1 MKRET
6 GSLKRETRNGKSFVL
21 FVSLW
26 LISGSVFAQTADDL
40 LSAAKE
46 KEAQAAAELVAL
58 RSEVSK
64 EHAEL
69 SEKVKQAYA
78 DLALAKADA
87 EQAAFD
93 RVVAEEEFNELKVR
107 GSLDAARNQ
116 QLLRELLLAAR
127 VAVMLD
133 ESWADIQKALNE
145 GIREQLAA
153 LFSQTGIREEEMEL
167 LDHDGAMVVVPVVR
181 IGNVQTIALGNNP
194 QQRGLVKHTPD
205 GHAYL
210 IGVAPEDA
218 PGTGFFPVDV
228 SRRLETAPQQKSF
241 IQHYLSSGGI
251 FLYPIIAVGLFGLL
265 LVCERMVNMVRHR
278 SPPALMD
285 AVIERAKRFEWDEVH
300 AMVEAQATPLQRVL
314 HCGVHTRL
322 ESRDKRESHIENAIL
337 EEVPRLE
344 RSMTMIAACAAIAP
358 LLGLLGTVT
367 GMIQTFKSLG
377 LDAGGDALS
386 QGISEALITTQ
397 VGLVVAVP
405 LLLLHAAFNRVI
417 DRRVIRLEQA
427 GHAMLAVIIEQNGGD
442 SE

>member
-1 MKRET
+1 MP
-6 GSLKRETRNGKSFVL
+6 
-21 FVSLW
+21 
-26 LISGSVFAQTADDL
+26 
-40 LSAAKE
+40 
-46 KEAQAAAELVAL
+46 
-58 RSEVSK
+58 
-64 EHAEL
+64 
-69 SEKVKQAYA
+69 
-78 DLALAKADA
+78 
-87 EQAAFD
+87 
-93 RVVAEEEFNELKVR
+93 
-107 GSLDAARNQ
+107 
-116 QLLRELLLAAR
+116 
-127 VAVMLD
+127 D
-133 ESWADIQKALNE
+133 ESWEDIQAALKG
-145 GIREQLAA
+145 GIREQLAT
-153 LFSQTGIREEEMEL
+153 LFSQSAVREEPMEL
-167 LDHDGAMVVVPVVR
+167 LDHAGATVVVSVVR
-181 IGNVQTIALGNNP
+181 IGNVQTIALGSTP
-194 QQRGLVKHTPD
+194 QQRGLVETTPD

-210 IGVAPEDA
+210 LGVAPEA
-218 PGTGFFPVDV
+218 GPSGFLPVDV
-228 SRRLETAPQQKSF
+228 SQRLESAPAQKSF

-251 FLYPIIAVGLFGLL
+251 FLYPIIAVGLFGML
-265 LVCERMVNMVRHR
+265 LVCERLVNMVRHR

-285 AVIERAKRFEWDEVH
+285 AVIERAKKFEWDEVH

-322 ESRDKRESHIENAIL
+322 ESRDKRESYIENAIL

-427 GHAMLAVIIEQNGGD
+427 GHAMLAVIIEQSGGD
-442 SE
+442 PE

>member
-1 MKRET
+1 MVGT
-6 GSLKRETRNGKSFVL
+6 A
-21 FVSLW
+21 
-26 LISGSVFAQTADDL
+26 FAQEMQPTDL
-40 LSAAKE
+40 LVQAEAKE
-46 KEAQAAAELVAL
+46 TAAANELSAFRAEVA
-58 RSEVSK
+58 R
-64 EHAEL
+64 EHAAL
-69 SEKVKQAYA
+69 SEKMAQAYA
-78 DLALAKADA
+78 DLAEAKADA

-127 VAVMLD
+127 VAVMPD
-133 ESWADIQKALNE
+133 ESWEDIQAALKG
-145 GIREQLAA
+145 GIREQLAT
-153 LFSQTGIREEEMEL
+153 LFSQSAVREEPMEL
-167 LDHDGAMVVVPVVR
+167 LDHAGATVVVSVVR
-181 IGNVQTIALGNNP
+181 IGNVQTIALGSTP
-194 QQRGLVKHTPD
+194 QQRGLVETTPD

-210 IGVAPEDA
+210 LGVAPEA
-218 PGTGFFPVDV
+218 GPSGFLPVDV
-228 SRRLETAPQQKSF
+228 SQRLESAPAQKSF

-265 LVCERMVNMVRHR
+265 LVCERLVNMVRHR

-285 AVIERAKRFEWDEVH
+285 AVIERAKKFEWDEVH

-322 ESRDKRESHIENAIL
+322 ESRDKRESYIENAIL

-427 GHAMLAVIIEQNGGD
+427 GHAMLAVIIEQSGGD
-442 SE
+442 PE